1 MLYNE
6 GRSKVSLKYWVRS
19 NVDAAAFAN
28 TTPHIVRYPQMARP
42 AGAAIPLNV
51 TPCLCLL
58 FIACFELPAIYR
70 VVWVWFLKAGF
81 LCPSVLV
88 EGRDFPKCLMS
99 FS

>member
-28 TTPHIVRYPQMARP
+28 TTPHIVRYPQTARP

-51 TPCLCLL
+51 TPCFLL
-58 FIACFELPAIYR
+58 IIHRLFLTACNLSGR
-70 VVWVWFLKAGF
+70 MG
-81 LCPSVLV
+81 LV
-88 EGRDFPKCLMS
+88 SRG
-99 FS
+99 